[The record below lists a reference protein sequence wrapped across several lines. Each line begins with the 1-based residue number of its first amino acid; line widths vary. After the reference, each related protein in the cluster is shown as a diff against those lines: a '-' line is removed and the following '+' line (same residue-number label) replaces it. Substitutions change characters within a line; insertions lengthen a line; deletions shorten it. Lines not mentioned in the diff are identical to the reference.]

1 MYQPG
6 CPAPSLTTTSLNRGV
21 DMKRIHI
28 RLVSALAA
36 LAAVLAGM
44 IEGAP
49 AALARSDPPGR
60 PWARPRHPIPF
71 PPHAHAAAAA
81 GIANWQVAL
90 ILAGAATLGALA
102 VLIRRAR
109 AARRR
114 LPATAGWTER
124 REAASSSA
132 AR

>member
-1 MYQPG
+1 
-6 CPAPSLTTTSLNRGV
+6 
-21 DMKRIHI
+21 MKRIHI
-28 RLVSALAA
+28 RLLVSALAA
-36 LAAVLAGM
+36 LAAVLVG
-44 IEGAP
+44 IIGGAP
-49 AALARSDPPGR
+49 VAFARADPPGF
-60 PWARPRHPIPF
+60 PWIRPRHPIPF
-71 PPHAHAAAAA
+71 PPHAHAAAAG
-81 GIANWQVAL
+81 GIAHWQVAL
-90 ILAGAATLGALA
+90 VLVGAVILGAVA